1 MLKKID
7 LLVKIEELSTKVSIL
22 EQKMREQDELLKA
35 VKEVSTVKRQS
46 DDVKKKQKWL
56 NGYPDESEGDI

>member
-7 LLVKIEELSTKVSIL
+7 LLVKIEELGKKVAIL
-22 EQKMREQDELLKA
+22 EQKINEQDVLLKA

-46 DDVKKKQKWL
+46 DEIKKKQKWL
-56 NGYPDESEGDI
+56 NGYPDDSEGDI